1 MFLQAFLVWKRGLAC
16 SRKAKV
22 VTFRGQ
28 SAREKK
34 KTYPSSAA
42 GAYAPCGQLGTR
54 LAPCRSIFREGECRR
69 TAKPKMEKMGRPMK
83 LPRNS
88 EILIETGEKG
98 LKMSWGE
105 RKSYSPSQ

>member
-1 MFLQAFLVWKRGLAC
+1 MLAQGKG
-16 SRKAKV
+16 SHFQGAV
-22 VTFRGQ
+22 SQG
-28 SAREKK
+28 KK